1 MRPESSVQHQE
12 EKWLLQTTECSN
24 GSTKSAIF
32 TWTNFT
38 NCRFKFASFGNI
50 CIVCPVLFES
60 VQNWTTQRFT
70 IMKKLSILKQTV
82 SKKIMTRPA
91 NNGCGKDSFV
101 SRDYKTRLR
110 RFHPWRDRKDCA
122 IQDGECFE
130 FERAFKKWKWTF
142 EKKRMVPPMYLIY
155 LLNIYVKRIWTFFW
169 VYMPFNFIRRQR
181 NDTCRLV
188 FPPFRANTVT
198 RVKKFRCSHS
208 TLRISR
214 SALTRIT
221 NSFLWREELRRKAG
235 AARSLP
241 IAMMNASGA
250 SVCSGCFKTEIN
262 ISAAHQPWLDSK
274 VDNTSTNIAA
284 FWQISGRWPIKLSRC
299 VRQS

>member
-1 MRPESSVQHQE
+1 MFRIWKSFYKVKMDFW
-12 EKWLLQTTECSN
+12 EKKN
-24 GSTKSAIF
+24 GTSGVLDIF
-32 TWTNFT
+32 TKHL
-38 NCRFKFASFGNI
+38 C
-50 CIVCPVLFES
+50 
-60 VQNWTTQRFT
+60 
-70 IMKKLSILKQTV
+70 
-82 SKKIMTRPA
+82 
-91 NNGCGKDSFV
+91 
-101 SRDYKTRLR
+101 
-110 RFHPWRDRKDCA
+110 
-122 IQDGECFE
+122 
-130 FERAFKKWKWTF
+130 
-142 EKKRMVPPMYLIY
+142 EKNM
-155 LLNIYVKRIWTFFW
+155 NFFW